1 VLQTLSPSLSLNELQ
16 NSSEPPKTL
25 FQMLSTLIC
34 GAGSFHQEEEE
45 EIWSDSQFPSPR
57 KSRKKSHSSS
67 KSSKNPYSTSGLDKF
82 SALLADLE
90 EKRQKIYLQ
99 ADSQDI
105 SFVRFVHSNSND
117 WKPIVVKS
125 KDKKG
130 ARTKKEMII
139 PSSADLKEVKQQ
151 QQQQQ
156 QQQQPIMEEA
166 NEKAKKS
173 GLWWNMEMGKWRRPS
188 YYLPAAVILILLLLL
203 VFGRSFAIL
212 CTSLG
217 WYVVPTLKDSE
228 NTRKSPKKKEY
239 VRGLSEN
246 KMVMISTPTK
256 EYTRS
261 KSVDVEGVSR
271 LPRGYQKSW

>member
-1 VLQTLSPSLSLNELQ
+1 
-16 NSSEPPKTL
+16 
-25 FQMLSTLIC
+25 MLSTLIC
-34 GAGSFHQEEEE
+34 GAASFHQEEEE
-45 EIWSDSQFPSPR
+45 EIWSDSQCSSPR
-57 KSRKKSHSSS
+57 KSRKKSHSSR
-67 KSSKNPYSTSGLDKF
+67 KSSKNPYSTRGLDKF
-82 SALLADLE
+82 SELLADLE

-105 SFVRFVHSNSND
+105 SFVRFVHSSSND

-125 KDKKG
+125 KNKKG

-139 PSSADLKEVKQQ
+139 PSSADLKEVKEQQ
-151 QQQQQ
+151 QQQQP
-156 QQQQPIMEEA
+156 PIMEEA

-217 WYVVPTLKDSE
+217 WYVVPTLTDIE
-228 NTRKSPKKKEY
+228 NTRKSTKKKEY

-246 KMVMISTPTK
+246 KMVMISAPTK

-261 KSVDVEGVSR
+261 KSGDVEGKSTR
-271 LPRGYQKSW
+271 PRGHQKSW

>member
-1 VLQTLSPSLSLNELQ
+1 
-16 NSSEPPKTL
+16 
-25 FQMLSTLIC
+25 MLSSLIC

-45 EIWSDSQFPSPR
+45 EIWIDSPYSSPR
-57 KSRKKSHSSS
+57 KSRKKSHGS
-67 KSSKNPYSTSGLDKF
+67 KSSKNPYSTRGLDKF

-105 SFVRFVHSNSND
+105 SFVRFVHSSSND

-125 KDKKG
+125 KDKKE
-130 ARTKKEMII
+130 ARTKKD
-139 PSSADLKEVKQQ
+139 PSADLKEVKQQ
-151 QQQQQ
+151 QLPQPQPQPQPQQPR
-156 QQQQPIMEEA
+156 PIMEEA
-166 NEKAKKS
+166 NEKAKMS

-188 YYLPAAVILILLLLL
+188 YYLPVAVIFILLLLL

-217 WYVVPTLKDSE
+217 WYVVPNLKESE
-228 NTRKSPKKKEY
+228 NTRKSTKKKEY

-246 KMVMISTPTK
+246 KMVMISAHTK

-261 KSVDVEGVSR
+261 KSGDVEGKSTR
-271 LPRGYQKSW
+271 PRGHQKSW